1 MESSLLFQFH
11 IYCLNF
17 YYNEKKIAILG
28 STGSIGKTTVDI
40 IKNNK
45 KNFEVILLT
54 TNDNLKELIKQ
65 IKKLKPKNLIINN
78 KKHYLKLK
86 KKYNKINIFNNFDT
100 FLKKNKKKIDYT
112 ISAISGLSGLQPTLD
127 IIKHTK
133 TIAIANKESIICA
146 WNLIEKKLKINK
158 TKFIPVDSEH
168 FSIWYLLQNK
178 KIQSVDE
185 IIITA
190 SGGPFLYWNLK
201 KIKKASP
208 NIAIK
213 HPNWSMGKK
222 ISIDSATMMN
232 KVFELIEAQRIFNLD
247 RTKFK
252 IFIHPQSLVHAIVK
266 FDNGLTKLL
275 IHDTDMKIPI
285 FNSIYEYTN
294 KKIRSKKIDYT
305 SLNNLEFKSIDLKK
319 FPSIKI
325 LKKIPKKISLF
336 ETILVSINDELVDLF
351 LKKKLRFWK
360 IHENLNKLLN
370 MKEFLKYKRIKP
382 KNARQIYKLSEY
394 VRLKT
399 RSLSIRSSK

>member
-1 MESSLLFQFH
+1 MK
-11 IYCLNF
+11 
-17 YYNEKKIAILG
+17 KKIAIIG

-40 IKNNK
+40 IKSDK
-45 KNFEVILLT
+45 KYFEVILLT
-54 TNDNLKELIKQ
+54 TNDNIKELAKQ
-65 IKKLKPKNLIINN
+65 IKDLRPKNLIVNN

-86 KKYNKINIFNNFDT
+86 KKYKKINIFNNFDT

-127 IIKHTK
+127 IIRHTK

-146 WNLIEKKLKINK
+146 WNLIEKKLKANK

-168 FSIWYLLQNK
+168 FSIWYLLQK
-178 KIQSVDE
+178 EKIQNVNE

-190 SGGPFLYWNLK
+190 SGGPFLYWKLK

-247 RTKFK
+247 RCKFK
-252 IFIHPQSLVHAIVK
+252 ILIHPQSLVHAIVK

-275 IHDTDMKIPI
+275 IHDTNMKIPI
-285 FNSIYEYTN
+285 FNTIYESSN
-294 KKIRSKKIDYT
+294 KKISSKKIDYS
-305 SLNNLEFKSIDLKK
+305 SLNNFEFKSIDLKK

-351 LKKKLRFWK
+351 LKKKIKFWE

-370 MKEFLKYKRIKP
+370 IKEFIKYKRIMP